1 MAHASTCDDSA
12 KMLLRDIVT
21 LGCYIGPRLSEYAQK
36 NQKKVDVH
44 TYPSGTTVI
53 KAFTANDFIFY
64 DAKKHIIEDLC
75 PESIKSIAAV
85 KITWRIQKNK
95 QNGQSIT
102 LATDKKFPDLCP
114 VRSAVRMVIRARHL
128 QQPDDLLLAMY
139 KTSKGEHLYLT
150 GGKIAQLL

>member
-1 MAHASTCDDSA
+1 MAHASKCDDLA
-12 KMLLRDIVT
+12 DMLLRNIVT
-21 LGCYIGPRLSEYAQK
+21 LGGYIGPRLSEYAQK

-75 PESIKSIAAV
+75 PESIESIAAI
-85 KITWRIQKNK
+85 KITWRIQKNR

-102 LATDKKFPDLCP
+102 LATDKKFPDRCL
-114 VRSAVRMVIRARHL
+114 VRSASGWSSVPGTYNSRMICPSPCTKLKKANI
-128 QQPDDLLLAMY
+128 Y
-139 KTSKGEHLYLT
+139 TSWEAK
-150 GGKIAQLL
+150 